1 MLDVLFCPSMYTGS
15 MLLTCSDNQPT
26 AQWHVVLFQDSNCQN
41 AAVIANDDALVTSWY
56 GGGCYPFASY
66 YTPRQLFS
74 ISVDCT
80 SSPWTTIIIVVIVV
94 VIFVLVVVVIKC
106 LCNRMSAQSGFY
118 VNSNASPY
126 ANSNTTG
133 SQLAVVVDAKGE
145 RPVVAAAATPQW
157 NLNPLHQ

>member
-1 MLDVLFCPSMYTGS
+1 MYTGS

-56 GGGCYPFASY
+56 GGGCYP
-66 YTPRQLFS
+66 PRQLFS

-80 SSPWTTIIIVVIVV
+80 ISPPASSSNSFPWTTVIIVVIVV